1 MTGTPQRPTGDDV
14 SIGDLI
20 RAYREAAGYSVRQLA
35 TMAGIHHS
43 YLARLERGDK
53 EKPTYEVLQRLADAL
68 EIDAGELLSFI
79 GVRPTL
85 PAPRV
90 YYRRAFRLTDE
101 EADEADRRMQEFIAE
116 LRQERRRKPGPE

>member
-1 MTGTPQRPTGDDV
+1 MADIPKRPTSDDASV
-14 SIGDLI
+14 GDLI
-20 RAYREAAGYSVRQLA
+20 RAHREAAGYSMRQLA
-35 TMAGIHHS
+35 AMAGIHHS

-101 EADEADRRMQEFIAE
+101 EAEEADRRMQEFITE
-116 LRQERRRKPGPE
+116 LRQERRRKARPE